1 LRLAA
6 PERLARVCPDEGP
19 AVTHLA
25 RTPEVALSTGAHP
38 HPDQFVK
45 ELSAKDSALIGYQV
59 EEVLNPQP
67 PQVWDVLLSTSI
79 LDRVS
84 TEAALE
90 MTGNERVAG
99 ILTAVTRANGFIEPA
114 EPGVVAL
121 PHIVRGD
128 AAAELRREYPRRV
141 ATLYRRAAR

>member
-1 LRLAA
+1 VTLAAGLAA
-6 PERLARVCPDEGP
+6 PERLARVFPDKGP

-25 RTPEVALSTGAHP
+25 RAPEVALSMGAHP

-45 ELSAKDSALIGYQV
+45 ELSAEDGALIGYQV

-99 ILTAVTRANGFIEPA
+99 ILTAVARSNGSSSR
-114 EPGVVAL
+114 PG
-121 PHIVRGD
+121 RGGS
-128 AAAELRREYPRRV
+128 ATAHCSRRCCG
-141 ATLYRRAAR
+141 